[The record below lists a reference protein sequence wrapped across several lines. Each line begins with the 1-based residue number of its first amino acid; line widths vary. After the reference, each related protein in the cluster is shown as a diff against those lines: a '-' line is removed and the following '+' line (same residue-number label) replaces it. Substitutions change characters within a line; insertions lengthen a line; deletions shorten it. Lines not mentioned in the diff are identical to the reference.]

1 MLNPRLREM
10 LWPKIDDIAMAK
22 RAAQQ
27 GLMASFFVA
36 IFVALIPDF
45 RTTFYQVLPSEH
57 LNWIGMAV
65 WLGLAAG
72 IYYMSRIAAITAFVL
87 FVLERLLSLQDG
99 ERIVGFLL
107 ALAFGMFFL
116 TTIRATVR
124 YHELGGDG
132 AALDDDDS

>member
-45 RTTFYQVLPSEH
+45 RTTFHQILPSEH
-57 LNWIGMAV
+57 LNWIGMTV

-99 ERIVGFLL
+99 ERVVGFLL
-107 ALAFGMFFL
+107 ALAFAMFFL
-116 TTIRATVR
+116 TTVRATVR

-132 AALDDDDS
+132 AALDDDD

>member
-45 RTTFYQVLPSEH
+45 RTTFYQILPSEH
-57 LNWIGMAV
+57 LNWIGMTV

-99 ERIVGFLL
+99 ERVVGFLL
-107 ALAFGMFFL
+107 ALAFAMFFL
-116 TTIRATVR
+116 TTVRATVR

-132 AALDDDDS
+132 AALEDDDS

>member
-45 RTTFYQVLPSEH
+45 RTTFHQVFPSEH

-99 ERIVGFLL
+99 ERVVGFLL
-107 ALAFGMFFL
+107 ALAFSMFFL
-116 TTIRATVR
+116 TTVRATVR
-124 YHELGGDG
+124 YHELGGAG